1 MSIEETCLFY
11 IRFLQEISKSL
22 EQDKVQKNDSVFI
35 PLLFCTVNTG
45 KVWNLTKM
53 VQTEHCENYLKT
65 CFQKLTVIFSKLCI
79 HHLYF
84 VFDI

>member
-1 MSIEETCLFY
+1 MSIEETWILY

-22 EQDKVQKNDSVFI
+22 EQDKVQKNGSVFI
-35 PLLFCTVNTG
+35 PLLFCAVNTG
-45 KVWNLTKM
+45 KVWHLTKM

-65 CFQKLTVIFSKLCI
+65 YFQQLTLMFSKLYI